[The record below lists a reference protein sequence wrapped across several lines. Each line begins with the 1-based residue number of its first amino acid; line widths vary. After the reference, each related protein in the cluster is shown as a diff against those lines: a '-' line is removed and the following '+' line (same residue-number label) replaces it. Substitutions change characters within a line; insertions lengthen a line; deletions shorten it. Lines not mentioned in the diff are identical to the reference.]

1 VGENGEQ
8 ERGTEMETWNMFF
21 ITERSEDV
29 AIWAG
34 GVESHVILS
43 LRKSC
48 VHERVSCSFLC

>member
-1 VGENGEQ
+1 
-8 ERGTEMETWNMFF
+8 MFF